1 MTLEE
6 ANQMHSEIEPLWRNG
21 NLTDRKRILALSL
34 IEERNLVL
42 DRFHV
47 NMNKSS
53 FLEPAE
59 DLEADMADDIRYLR
73 PQKKQFAHHF
83 SLKSIL
89 VDCFVIF
96 LCFTAVIAVSLL
108 RGGLGFDSV
117 VGIDS
122 CGVGSWSIFVGGQ
135 TLCLLCTA
143 ISFRKHGDRIL
154 GKKYQT
160 ENLRKLKS
168 LVRWSYFGGIA
179 SGFLGIGSGLI
190 LNPVMIQLGFLPE
203 VATSISAFSIL
214 ITSAASTAQF
224 VVQGALTVRDSAV
237 FVVLSA
243 IGSLIGGKL
252 IIYLIRKF
260 NRPSILVWII
270 FVMTAASALI
280 LPVLGGWRLL
290 QTSGSF
296 TFEGPC

>member
-1 MTLEE
+1 M
-6 ANQMHSEIEPLWRNG
+6 
-21 NLTDRKRILALSL
+21 
-34 IEERNLVL
+34 
-42 DRFHV
+42 
-47 NMNKSS
+47 
-53 FLEPAE
+53 
-59 DLEADMADDIRYLR
+59 R

-83 SLKSIL
+83 SWRSIF
-89 VDCFVIF
+89 VDCFIII
-96 LCFTAVIAVSLL
+96 LCFGAVIAVSLF

-117 VGIDS
+117 IGIEN
-122 CGVGSWSIFVGGQ
+122 CGVSSWIIFVIGQ
-135 TLCLLCTA
+135 ILCLVCTA

-154 GKKYQT
+154 GKKFQT
-160 ENLRKLKS
+160 ENLQKLKS

-190 LNPVMIQLGFLPE
+190 LIPVMIQLGFLPE

-243 IGSLIGGKL
+243 VGSLIGGKL
-252 IIYLIRKF
+252 IVYLIRKF

-270 FVMTAASALI
+270 FSMTAVSALI
-280 LPVLGGWRLL
+280 LPVLGGWRLS

-296 TFEGPC
+296 NFEGPC